1 MKDIP
6 EILKYLGLV
15 TELGL
20 TMVSTILV
28 GFAIGFFID
37 NKTGHFPLWTIIFL
51 LLGIFSG
58 FWSVYKLIMSKMK

>member
-1 MKDIP
+1 MKYSP
-6 EILKYLGLV
+6 EILKNLGLI

-28 GFAIGFFID
+28 GFGIGYFID
-37 NKTGHFPLWTIIFL
+37 KKSGHFPLWTIIFL

-58 FWSVYKLIMSKMK
+58 FWSVYKLIMSKLK